1 MITYTNLSVV
11 SEEDFKVSISSEDS
25 LREDEV
31 EIEQGSAVSRPL
43 CGKRKNIFSEL
54 GQRASQRAMAA
65 SHVIHDCEPCQSTCE
80 LHSY

>member
-1 MITYTNLSVV
+1 M
-11 SEEDFKVSISSEDS
+11 
-25 LREDEV
+25 

-65 SHVIHDCEPCQSTCE
+65 SHVIHDCEPCESTCE